1 MNNINQFFQ
10 IIKVIGETIY
20 FFWWIIFPITFYY
33 IFKIIWIDFVAIYSS
48 HSWYNSQKWSL
59 LEIIP
64 PREIEKGPQMMENI
78 FIGLTGVLTTF
89 DTFSEYITGAWYH
102 DRFTVELIGAE
113 GKIHFYIRTQ
123 KKYRN
128 MVRSHIYAQYPD
140 AQILEVE
147 DYVENFPKVVPNKH
161 WDMWGTDFEFVANDA
176 IPIKTYDKF
185 EENVTG
191 EMIDPM
197 AALTESLGSLAPGQ
211 HLWLQFILQPLP
223 EPRKKELEGIIKEL
237 KGEAK
242 ESFNGVAQDLLE
254 VLNLKNIIKGLF
266 TKIEF
271 QGTEKDVLQP
281 LEFRLS
287 PMEKERLKATEENL
301 GRNLFSTKMRMIYLG
316 RRENFDKSNMSA
328 FIGAIKQFND
338 LNLNQVKPED
348 ISKTYANIFFTEGR
362 LALRKRK
369 LYDRYKKRNMDGKK
383 IIFST
388 KELATVFHFPD
399 MGVKTPAIQ
408 RVDSKLGSA
417 PGNLPIK

>member
-102 DRFTVELIGAE
+102 DRFSVELIGAE

-128 MVRSHIYAQYPD
+128 MLRSHIYAQYPD

-147 DYVENFPKVVPNKH
+147 DYVENFPKVLPSKH

-197 AALTESLGSLAPGQ
+197 AALTEALGSLAPGQ
-211 HLWLQFILQPLP
+211 HLWLQFVLQPLP
-223 EPRKKELEGIIKEL
+223 EPRKKDLEGIVKEL
-237 KGEAK
+237 KGEKK
-242 ESFNGVAQDLLE
+242 ELSNGIAQDLLE
-254 VLNLKNIIKGLF
+254 VLNLKNILKGLF
-266 TKIEF
+266 TKMEF
-271 QGTEKDVLQP
+271 QGTENDILQP

-287 PMEKERLKATEENL
+287 PIEKERLKATEENL

-316 RRENFDKSNMSA
+316 RKENFDKSNMSA

-348 ISKTYANIFFTEGR
+348 ISKTYANIFFTKGR
-362 LALRKRK
+362 LAIRKRK

-417 PGNLPIK
+417 PGNLPIR